1 MLHLKCPLNVFSVLA
16 FLTCL
21 SSFVSQQWAQAHAAG
36 GGGGGDG
43 RRDGRG
49 NDLPEAAPE
58 CGVEFHDDFFV
69 LVMFIV
75 FVGGLCRCVRW
86 WAYGSSSPPLYYPL
100 YTSHLI

>member
-58 CGVEFHDDFFV
+58 CGVGFHSDFLCWLCLLCSLVGYAVV
-69 LVMFIV
+69 L
-75 FVGGLCRCVRW
+75 VGGLM
-86 WAYGSSSPPLYYPL
+86 AAAPLPCTTL
-100 YTSHLI
+100 YTHLI